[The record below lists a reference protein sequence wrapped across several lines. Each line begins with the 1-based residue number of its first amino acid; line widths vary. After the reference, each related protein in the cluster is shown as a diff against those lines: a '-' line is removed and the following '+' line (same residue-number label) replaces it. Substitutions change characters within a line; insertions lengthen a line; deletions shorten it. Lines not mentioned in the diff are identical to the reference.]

1 MIQNLDG
8 IIGNIFFWLKYIVI
22 IIAILCISIHKK
34 FVPLGW
40 CETRGERIGLVLI
53 YFWKTKKNQCKIYN
67 SKFIFN
73 HREKMDILDYE
84 KESTT
89 WVRNLNFFKNS

>member
-53 YFWKTKKNQCKIYN
+53 YFWKTKKI
-67 SKFIFN
+67 SVKFTIQSLFSIIGRKWIF
-73 HREKMDILDYE
+73 
-84 KESTT
+84 
-89 WVRNLNFFKNS
+89 